1 MFLGSYDEGVEEK
14 LLRDDA
20 PLAKIGVEK
29 TTQRVVLS
37 TLGWKKWSVKL
48 EVKLSPLRRT
58 HLSAI
63 FLLYNLIIWPKEH
76 EKCFG

>member
-1 MFLGSYDEGVEEK
+1 MFHGSYDEVVEEK
-14 LLRDDA
+14 LLRDDT

-48 EVKLSPLRRT
+48 EV
-58 HLSAI
+58 
-63 FLLYNLIIWPKEH
+63 
-76 EKCFG
+76 